1 MDTELKSLHDQRKFG
16 KIEELLRND
25 PSLIAEAAGLLEKS
39 DAEGITA
46 LLQVLSRVGFDY
58 PDNALPLFETVHA
71 LMESSDPFVRMDAA
85 QAFATLFSQN
95 RDCAARGMPTLVRLL
110 EDENALVRGDAAGAI
125 GNIGFYFPDLAG
137 SSAGRLLEMLDSS
150 DDDDE
155 REAVAHTLGKI
166 GATSPELL
174 RDIFPRLVRALEKT
188 REASCGGILL
198 AFGTVGL
205 HYPDMVEKYIP
216 KLIDYLGSDNEDTVR
231 YAVLAIGNIAA
242 NRAELVKE
250 AAPHLKRLAE
260 AADHDLRVNARMA
273 LSMVGS

>member
-1 MDTELKSLHDQRKFG
+1 MNVELKKLYGERKFG
-16 KIEELLRND
+16 RIEEFLRGN
-25 PSLIAEAAGLLEKS
+25 PSLMPETALLFDDSDAEAA
-39 DAEGITA
+39 TA

-71 LMESSDPFVRMDAA
+71 LMENPDPFIRMDAA
-85 QAFATLFSQN
+85 QAFATLFAQN
-95 RDCAARGMPTLVRLL
+95 RECASRGMPTLMKLL
-110 EDENALVRGDAAGAI
+110 DDENALVRGDAAGAI
-125 GNIGFYFPDLAG
+125 GNIGFYFPELAG
-137 SSAGRLLEMLDSS
+137 NSAGRLLDMLDTSN
-150 DDDDE
+150 DDDE

-166 GATSPELL
+166 GATNPELL
-174 RDIFPRLVRALEKT
+174 KEIFPRLVRALEKT

-216 KLIDYLGSDNEDTVR
+216 KLIDYLGSENEDTVR

-242 NRAELVKE
+242 NRADLVKE
-250 AAPHLKRLAE
+250 AAPHLEKLTE

>member
-1 MDTELKSLHDQRKFG
+1 MHVELKRLHDERKFG
-16 KIEELLRND
+16 RIEELLRSD
-25 PSLIAEAAGLLEKS
+25 PSLMPEAALLFEDIDAEAA
-39 DAEGITA
+39 TA
-46 LLQVLSRVGFDY
+46 LLQVLGRVGFDY
-58 PDNALPLFETVHA
+58 PDKARPLFDTIHA
-71 LMESSDPFVRMDAA
+71 LMESSDPFIRMDAA
-85 QAFATLFSQN
+85 QAFATLFAQD
-95 RDCAARGMPTLVRLL
+95 RECAAGGMPTLVKLL
-110 EDENALVRGDAAGAI
+110 DDENALVRGDAAGAI
-125 GNIGFYFPDLAG
+125 GNIGFYYPELAAKT
-137 SSAGRLLEMLDSS
+137 AGKLLEMLDTS

-166 GATSPELL
+166 GATNHELL

-216 KLIDYLGSDNEDTVR
+216 KLIDYLESENEDTVR

-242 NRAELVKE
+242 NRADLVKE
-250 AAPHLKRLAE
+250 AAPHLERLTE

>member
-1 MDTELKSLHDQRKFG
+1 MKEELVKLFG
-16 KIEELLRND
+16 TCQYGKVEELLRSE
-25 PSLIAEAAGLLEKS
+25 PALIADAAPLLQQCGA
-39 DAEGITA
+39 DAATA
-46 LLQVLSRVGFDY
+46 LLQVLGRVGFDY
-58 PDNALPLFETVHA
+58 PDDALPLFDSVFSLLANE
-71 LMESSDPFVRMDAA
+71 DPFIRSDAA
-85 QAFATLFSQN
+85 QAFATLFAQN
-95 RDCAARGMPTLVRLL
+95 RECAEKGMPLL
-110 EDENALVRGDAAGAI
+110 RDLLDDDNALVRGDAAGAI
-125 GNIGFYFPDLAG
+125 GNIGFYYPELAEPT
-137 SSAGRLLEMLDSS
+137 AGRLLEMLDTS

-216 KLIDYLGSDNEDTVR
+216 KLIDYFGSENEDTVR

-242 NRAELVKE
+242 NRADLVKE
-250 AAPHLKRLAE
+250 AVPHLERLKE
-260 AADHDLRVNARMA
+260 ASDHDLRVNARMA
-273 LSMVGS
+273 LSMIGT